1 MRGDATPI
9 VHTMSRP
16 LEPEVVVAKYRLS
29 TLVFVV
35 AASRRRNTA
44 TVLVIPFFFF

>member
-1 MRGDATPI
+1 
-9 VHTMSRP
+9 MSRP